1 MAYARS
7 LRKKESKN
15 KKALEDDYLKQ
26 KEEEI
31 NERLMKKFTS
41 LQRKKENEMLK
52 KYMSKSKVESESE
65 SEEEEIIIKKT
76 KPKPQPKPPKSKKKI
91 IYQYEDDDDDD
102 HGRPPAP
109 PAAPATT
116 SVYFC

>member
-7 LRKKESKN
+7 LRKKESEN

-31 NERLMKKFTS
+31 NERLMKKITS
-41 LQRKKENEMLK
+41 LQRKKENELLK

-65 SEEEEIIIKKT
+65 SEEEIIIKKT
-76 KPKPQPKPPKSKKKI
+76 KPKPQPKPPKSKTKI

-109 PAAPATT
+109 PAAPAIT